1 MGHTGVPDGMTGTST
16 RTSRHEQDSSRGGR
30 NRPLAAFLAWLFPGL
45 GHMYLGQR
53 FRGRMILVGTCF
65 LVACGVLIGGIDVV
79 DMQRDRLWFI
89 AQAGT
94 GPIAFVLDFLNQE
107 FLKSASLEAQARFT
121 SLGNLNSTG
130 TLYIALAGLMN
141 VVVMIDALAGPDRL
155 NDSPTRRRTD
165 G

>member
-1 MGHTGVPDGMTGTST
+1 MNKSKHGQSSP
-16 RTSRHEQDSSRGGR
+16 EQGSS
-30 NRPLAAFLAWLFPGL
+30 RPLAALLAWLLPGL

-53 FRGRMILVGTCF
+53 FRGRMILLGTFF
-65 LVACGVLIGGIDVV
+65 LVASGVLIGGIDVV

-94 GPIAFVLDFLNQE
+94 GPIAFVLDFLNQAL
-107 FLKSASLEAQARFT
+107 LKTASPESQAQYT

-141 VVVMIDALAGPDRL
+141 VVVIIDALAGPARKH
-155 NDSPTRRRTD
+155 DSPSRRRTD
-165 G
+165 R

>member
-1 MGHTGVPDGMTGTST
+1 MTGLSK
-16 RTSRHEQDSSRGGR
+16 RQGMHGQDSPGRGT
-30 NRPLAAFLAWLFPGL
+30 NRPLAALLAWLLPGL

-53 FRGRMILVGTCF
+53 YRGRMILLGTFF
-65 LVACGVLIGGIDVV
+65 LVAFGVLIGGVDVV

-94 GPIAFVLDFLNQE
+94 GPIAFLLDILNQAL
-107 FLKSASLEAQARFT
+107 LKTADSGTQAQFT

-141 VVVMIDALAGPDRL
+141 VVVVIDALAGPDRL
-155 NDSPTRRRTD
+155 HDTPGRRRTD
-165 G
+165 P

>member
-1 MGHTGVPDGMTGTST
+1 MTGPSKRQDT
-16 RTSRHEQDSSRGGR
+16 HGQDSPGR
-30 NRPLAAFLAWLFPGL
+30 SSNRPLAALLAWLLPGL

-53 FRGRMILVGTCF
+53 FRGRMILLGTLF
-65 LVACGVLIGGIDVV
+65 LVTFGVLIGGVDVV

-94 GPIAFVLDFLNQE
+94 GPIAFLLDLLNQAL
-107 FLKSASLEAQARFT
+107 LKTASPGTQAQFT

-141 VVVMIDALAGPDRL
+141 VVVIIDALAGPERAHDTPGRRSTDR
-155 NDSPTRRRTD
+155 
-165 G
+165 